1 MYQTFSPLLDALKER
16 GADPQAVDRAAE
28 EAERTGRSIRAVL
41 INDHIVTEDQLTE
54 ASADAYGIQTLDLV
68 GYPIDP
74 AAITKIPMALVLKH
88 RVLGIALNEHEITV
102 GITDPGD
109 VLALD
114 DVRAAT
120 GLRCGRSVVSSY
132 LGSSP
137 TARTASAAANEE
149 GNQRRR
155 RLGEEHTGGTDE
167 TKTARTAPTRRPDPV
182 PTDGVAARA

>member
-16 GADPQAVDRAAE
+16 GADPEAVDRAAA
-28 EAERTGRSIRAVL
+28 EAEATGRSIRAVL

-120 GLRCGRSVVSSY
+120 GLTVRPVVVAYRLLSDGTYRLCGR
-132 LGSSP
+132 
-137 TARTASAAANEE
+137 NEE

-155 RLGEEHTGGTDE
+155 RLGEELGHRRDEDGAELRRRGGLTQPD
-167 TKTARTAPTRRPDPV
+167 RRCGGP
-182 PTDGVAARA
+182 R